1 MSPSLPTAP
10 RSPRTAKVAASPPSP
25 SSPQG
30 SVPGRGGHLGGEG
43 LTRASREE
51 GVGGEGHSAG
61 FQFFSELYAL
71 WSVNIRWIPSSR
83 RWLED
88 EDKPPV
94 MRQMKTC

>member
-1 MSPSLPTAP
+1 MSPSPPTAP
-10 RSPRTAKVAASPPSP
+10 PLPAPQKYRPLPPDPPLPKARSRERGAS
-25 SSPQG
+25 
-30 SVPGRGGHLGGEG
+30 GGEG

-51 GVGGEGHSAG
+51 GVGGEGDSAG